1 MARVEPRQAA
11 ELTATMSDAGTVGAT
26 QADPHPSTE
35 VALAAQCATHDEAI
49 LEVPMPASMT
59 KGGACRTR
67 DWSAVSGFTKMKV
80 LGLNRV
86 RRPMRQ
92 VLAVLVLVVGCGKSS
107 DPQVATPP
115 VVTFDCTGNV
125 AITTSA
131 EMVAFAAQAC
141 TSVTGTLAFEG
152 TDLTSVNLPVL
163 TTVGAL
169 IVKSNTALTNFSLPA
184 LTTVGDLSVIGNAAL
199 TTFNLPALTTGGGTL
214 EVTGNAALT
223 SLSLPALTSVF
234 ILYVTGNS
242 ALASSSLPALTTV
255 SSYLNVANNPAL
267 TSLTLPA
274 LTTAAGVDL
283 SGNAGLVIV
292 NVPALKKVSNV
303 LTITGNGAYSQC
315 LANAVMAHLEAFTG
329 RATFYGNYEAVCM
342 PNFLCESDVW
352 ITNNGEM
359 AAFAAQACTSVTGN
373 LALEGTDLTSVN
385 LPLLTTVGALI
396 VSNTALTNF
405 SLPALTTVGDL
416 SVFGNAALTT
426 FSLPALTT
434 GGGTLEVAGNAALT
448 SLGLPALTSV
458 FILYVTGNS
467 ALASSSLPALTT
479 VSGYMYVAHNTAL
492 TSLTLPALTTAAS
505 VDLSGNAGLVTVNV
519 PALKKVSNVL
529 TITGNGAYSQCLAN
543 AVMAHLEAFTG
554 RYTFYGNDE
563 AVCMPKFPCESD
575 VWITN
580 NGEMAAFAAQA
591 CTSVTGNLA
600 FEGTDLTSVNLP
612 LLTTVGSLHVGR
624 PYDFRGS
631 TALTT
636 FSLSALTTVGGNLYV
651 GGDAALASFS
661 LHALT
666 AVGGTLEV
674 AGNAALTSFSLPV
687 LATIGGRLN
696 VSNNPALPQCLAL
709 AFKDHMVAAHGFTG
723 PWAISN
729 NNTTGTCPP

>member
-1 MARVEPRQAA
+1 
-11 ELTATMSDAGTVGAT
+11 
-26 QADPHPSTE
+26 
-35 VALAAQCATHDEAI
+35 
-49 LEVPMPASMT
+49 
-59 KGGACRTR
+59 
-67 DWSAVSGFTKMKV
+67 
-80 LGLNRV
+80 
-86 RRPMRQ
+86 
-92 VLAVLVLVVGCGKSS
+92 
-107 DPQVATPP
+107 
-115 VVTFDCTGNV
+115 
-125 AITTSA
+125 
-131 EMVAFAAQAC
+131 
-141 TSVTGTLAFEG
+141 
-152 TDLTSVNLPVL
+152 
-163 TTVGAL
+163 
-169 IVKSNTALTNFSLPA
+169 
-184 LTTVGDLSVIGNAAL
+184 
-199 TTFNLPALTTGGGTL
+199 
-214 EVTGNAALT
+214 
-223 SLSLPALTSVF
+223 
-234 ILYVTGNS
+234 
-242 ALASSSLPALTTV
+242 
-255 SSYLNVANNPAL
+255 
-267 TSLTLPA
+267 
-274 LTTAAGVDL
+274 
-283 SGNAGLVIV
+283 
-292 NVPALKKVSNV
+292 
-303 LTITGNGAYSQC
+303 
-315 LANAVMAHLEAFTG
+315 
-329 RATFYGNYEAVCM
+329 
-342 PNFLCESDVW
+342 
-352 ITNNGEM
+352 
-359 AAFAAQACTSVTGN
+359 
-373 LALEGTDLTSVN
+373 
-385 LPLLTTVGALI
+385 
-396 VSNTALTNF
+396 
-405 SLPALTTVGDL
+405 
-416 SVFGNAALTT
+416 
-426 FSLPALTT
+426 
-434 GGGTLEVAGNAALT
+434 
-448 SLGLPALTSV
+448 
-458 FILYVTGNS
+458 
-467 ALASSSLPALTT
+467 
-479 VSGYMYVAHNTAL
+479 MYVAHNTAL

-505 VDLSGNAGLVTVNV
+505 ADLSGNAGLVTVNV

>member
-396 VSNTALTNF
+396 VSNTALQ
-405 SLPALTTVGDL
+405 PARADHGRRPVRLWQRRPDYL
-416 SVFGNAALTT
+416 Q
-426 FSLPALTT
+426 PAR
-434 GGGTLEVAGNAALT
+434 
-448 SLGLPALTSV
+448 
-458 FILYVTGNS
+458 
-467 ALASSSLPALTT
+467 
-479 VSGYMYVAHNTAL
+479 AH
-492 TSLTLPALTTAAS
+492 
-505 VDLSGNAGLVTVNV
+505 
-519 PALKKVSNVL
+519 
-529 TITGNGAYSQCLAN
+529 
-543 AVMAHLEAFTG
+543 HG
-554 RYTFYGNDE
+554 RRHTR
-563 AVCMPKFPCESD
+563 SRR
-575 VWITN
+575 
-580 NGEMAAFAAQA
+580 QR
-591 CTSVTGNLA
+591 
-600 FEGTDLTSVNLP
+600 
-612 LLTTVGSLHVGR
+612 R
-624 PYDFRGS
+624 PDQSWPSRS
-631 TALTT
+631 H
-636 FSLSALTTVGGNLYV
+636 
-651 GGDAALASFS
+651 FS
-661 LHALT
+661 LH
-666 AVGGTLEV
+666 TLRHRK
-674 AGNAALTSFSLPV
+674 F
-687 LATIGGRLN
+687 RLGQFQPSRSHHGLRLY
-696 VSNNPALPQCLAL
+696 VRRAQHGADQSNPSRAHHRRQC
-709 AFKDHMVAAHGFTG
+709 
-723 PWAISN
+723 
-729 NNTTGTCPP
+729 